1 MTVALILSLDEVFQL
16 LEQSVRLTYPEFA
29 ARRHHIPM
37 TIAVKD
43 DRVLGLVAADTDE
56 SFEDLAEIV
65 NEEFG

>member
-1 MTVALILSLDEVFQL
+1 MALILSLDEVFQL

-43 DRVLGLVAADTDE
+43 DRVL
-56 SFEDLAEIV
+56 
-65 NEEFG
+65 

>member
-1 MTVALILSLDEVFQL
+1 MALILSLDEVFQL

-65 NEEFG
+65 DEEFG